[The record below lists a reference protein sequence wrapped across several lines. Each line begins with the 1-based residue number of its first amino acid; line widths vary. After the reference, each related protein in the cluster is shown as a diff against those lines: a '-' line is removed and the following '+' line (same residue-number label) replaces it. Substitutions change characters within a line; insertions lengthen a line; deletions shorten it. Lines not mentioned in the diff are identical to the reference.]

1 MTHDDELR
9 EGLARQGYLSS
20 VHKEVLV
27 GRIVPTW
34 ESLNEDTKD
43 IFREAIDVCFGP
55 IILAYVE
62 MRVAEER
69 RRNFDSDDKY
79 ACAIEDKK
87 LEVARAAWRKAIGK
101 EPDEPQTT

>member
-34 ESLNEDTKD
+34 ESLNEGTKD

-62 MRVAEER
+62 MRVAEAVRKEL
-69 RRNFDSDDKY
+69 DSDDKNL
-79 ACAIEDKK
+79 CECMDRK
-87 LEVARAAWRKAIGK
+87 LERVRSAWRKAIGG
-101 EPDEPQTT
+101 E